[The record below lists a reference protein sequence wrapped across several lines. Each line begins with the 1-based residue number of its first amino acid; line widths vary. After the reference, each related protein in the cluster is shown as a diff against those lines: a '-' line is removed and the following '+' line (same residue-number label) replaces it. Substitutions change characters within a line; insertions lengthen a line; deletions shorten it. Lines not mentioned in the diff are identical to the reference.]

1 VANYQ
6 LTSIPFL
13 QWEGMCDY
21 GAHGEYF
28 DATAKQNR
36 AVSRELRVHGA
47 NHNFLNTEW
56 SPSSGQVSSYDDA
69 DYGRRPAPR
78 LCTTTLGEETA
89 ERQLTEDEERRI
101 ATGYVSAFFRR
112 YLTGD
117 TRMDPILDGRKLP
130 YSGVTGVDAR
140 IQAR

>member
-1 VANYQ
+1 
-6 LTSIPFL
+6 
-13 QWEGMCDY
+13 MCDY

-28 DATAKQNR
+28 DYTAKRNR
-36 AVSRELRVHGA
+36 ATSRELQIHGA

-56 SPSSGQVSSYDDA
+56 SPSSGQVSANDDA
-69 DYGRRPAPR
+69 DYGPRPAPG

-117 TRMDPILDGRKLP
+117 TRMDTILDGKRQP
-130 YSGVTGVDAR
+130 YSGVTKVDAR
-140 IQAR
+140 TQSR